1 MRTSESEVVPIKD
14 PQVTQTTILAG
25 LGSESQGKE
34 PHTQEPQKAKELKT
48 KKAVKEPGD
57 KDQEPKKEATGESM
71 VSTNPNVPEKAEIK
85 EKPGEGQKK
94 KDKPIKDPEEQKDGS
109 WKLTEAE
116 RRTTRRARKAK
127 IKKARRKSQR
137 NKRPSSLRQ
146 QKKRSNLSVKRTKAA
161 VIQNNM
167 IGTGTEIKENATVQR
182 NMIGRNC
189 KIGKDCKIINSVIMD
204 NCTIGDK

>member
-1 MRTSESEVVPIKD
+1 MKVPEAEVVPIKD
-14 PQVTQTTILAG
+14 PQVTQPTVLAG
-25 LGSESQGKE
+25 QGSESKE
-34 PHTQEPQKAKELKT
+34 PQTQEPQKVKEPKP

-57 KDQEPKKEATGESM
+57 KEQEPKKEATGESM
-71 VSTNPNVPEKAEIK
+71 VSTNPNAPEKGEIK
-85 EKPGEGQKK
+85 EKPAEGQKK
-94 KDKPIKDPEEQKDGS
+94 KDKPAKDPEVQKDGN
-109 WKLTEAE
+109 WKLTEVG
-116 RRTTRRARKAK
+116 RKTTRRARKAK
-127 IKKARRKSQR
+127 FKKARRRSQR
-137 NKRPSSLRQ
+137 NKRPSSLRH
-146 QKKRSNLSVKRTKAA
+146 QKKKSKFCVKRTKAA